1 MELRVTAADAALRQ
15 QVQTMY
21 CDHHGWLR
29 SWLRRR
35 LGCSEQAA
43 DLAHDTFVRV
53 LASPLAADATR
64 WREPRAYLT
73 TVARNLVTD
82 HWRRQA
88 LERAYLETLAQQPEA
103 MAPSPQERLLI
114 LEALLR
120 VDRCLAALAPLTRSI
135 FLRSQLD
142 GLGYAEIATASGV
155 SLPTVKRHMRAAFLA
170 CLEAA

>member
-1 MELRVTAADAALRQ
+1 MEFRVNAADAAQRQ
-15 QVQTMY
+15 QIQAMY

-29 SWLRRR
+29 GWLRRR

-53 LASPLAADATR
+53 LASPQAAGAAG

-88 LERAYLETLAQQPEA
+88 LEHAYLETLAQQPQA
-103 MAPSPQERLLI
+103 VAPSPQERLLVM
-114 LEALLR
+114 ESLLR
-120 VDRCLAALAPLTRSI
+120 IDRCLAALAPLTRRI
-135 FLRSQLD
+135 FLRSQVD
-142 GLGYAEIATASGV
+142 GQGYAEIAAAQGV
-155 SLPTVKRHMRAAFLA
+155 SLPTVKRHMRTAFLA